1 MGTMSVMTRD
11 QPAEVTA
18 LAINVTIPE
27 ALRWTDTRRGVM
39 FTLTTLNV
47 RLLADGHLAARA
59 YGRPADGGRGAHVSF
74 AIPDDPVLAALIS
87 EAATQPAPC
96 GPPTAGSGD
105 RDTATAPQVG
115 PPDLPSTSS
124 GRAPTQGERCG

>member
-1 MGTMSVMTRD
+1 MGTMSVMTSD

-47 RLLADGHLAARA
+47 RLLADGRLAARA
-59 YGRPADGGRGAHVSF
+59 YGRPADGGRAAYVSF
-74 AIPDDPVLAALIS
+74 AVPDDPALAALIA
-87 EAATQPAPC
+87 EAATR
-96 GPPTAGSGD
+96 AGSLWAAHRGL
-105 RDTATAPQVG
+105 R
-115 PPDLPSTSS
+115 
-124 GRAPTQGERCG
+124 